1 MKDGRFLE
9 APLVGSVQQAMEG
22 SLVVLGAGD
31 KSLYDDCQS
40 CFEAIGKKS
49 FYLGKTEDKC

>member
-31 KSLYDDCQS
+31 KTLYDECQS

-49 FYLGKTEDKC
+49 FYLGK